1 MSSILVILFS
11 FSEMPDHLQRYMT
24 GVFSS
29 SDNRCFDLVYIK
41 TAESVKGAL

>member
-11 FSEMPDHLQRYMT
+11 FSEMPDHLQRYMR

-41 TAESVKGAL
+41 TVESVKGAL